1 MKIMI
6 IEDERP
12 AATRLIRLLEG
23 YFDQAEYI
31 QGLDSVKKSV
41 QWFAENLPPDLIFCD
56 INWLMESALK
66 SSNR

>member
-31 QGLDSVKKSV
+31 QRLDSVKKNSTMV
-41 QWFAENLPPDLIFCD
+41 CR
-56 INWLMESALK
+56 K
-66 SSNR
+66 SCS